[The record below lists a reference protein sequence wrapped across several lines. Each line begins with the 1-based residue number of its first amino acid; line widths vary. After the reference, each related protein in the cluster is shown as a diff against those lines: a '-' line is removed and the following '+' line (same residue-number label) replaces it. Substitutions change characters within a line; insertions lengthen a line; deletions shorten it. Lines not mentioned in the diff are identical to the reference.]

1 MFRCPH
7 CQKPGLGTVELALST
22 SWSPARCKLC
32 GERAHTRE
40 AVRFASVLVLELLVY
55 VSAAMALYFWSW
67 WPFALLVVA
76 VVGFQFAVLVVP
88 AVPTTPQRVETA
100 RWIHHGLFLL
110 FVAGIAYAALSHA

>member
-7 CQKPGLGTVELALST
+7 CQALGLDAVELALST
-22 SWSPARCKLC
+22 SWSPAHCKAC

-40 AVRFASVLVLELLVY
+40 AVRFASVLVFELLLC

-76 VVGFQFAVLVVP
+76 AVGFPFAALVVP
-88 AVPTTPQRVETA
+88 AVPTTPRRVETA

-110 FVAGIAYAALSHA
+110 FVGGFAYAARSRA